1 LSLNPANDEK
11 ACDIPLA
18 NTAGLD
24 AVVAA
29 VKSAYESFS
38 MTSREG
44 PVNLTIR
51 KLNVTP

>member
-1 LSLNPANDEK
+1 LLKPANDEK

-18 NTAGLD
+18 NTADLD

-29 VKSAYESFS
+29 VKSTFESFS

-44 PVNLTIR
+44 SVNLAIR
-51 KLNVTP
+51 KLKVTP